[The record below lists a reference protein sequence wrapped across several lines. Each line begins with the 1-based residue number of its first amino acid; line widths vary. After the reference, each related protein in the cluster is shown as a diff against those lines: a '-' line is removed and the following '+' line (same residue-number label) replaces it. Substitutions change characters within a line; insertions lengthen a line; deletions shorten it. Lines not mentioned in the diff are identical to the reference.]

1 MRITHK
7 PTYTFL
13 LLLIA
18 LIIINTILARFVVLP
33 SPFGGPA
40 ITSHLYVAVAFMIL
54 FALWFGAYGAVAAY
68 VGCFIG
74 AGILSGIPPEVSVYW
89 SLADLWQV
97 LIPLVALRMLNVDL
111 SLDKRRDIIVFVIFG
126 IVINNAFGALW
137 GAVMLAIGNVIAWAE
152 VTPAF
157 IGWFAGNVILTAL
170 IVPLALRHGTPK
182 IQKTKVFVRN
192 YWD

>member
-74 AGILSGIPPEVSVYW
+74 AGLLSGIPPDVSVYW

-111 SLDKRRDIIVFVIFG
+111 SLDKRRDIICFVIFG
-126 IVINNAFGALW
+126 LLINNAFGAIW
-137 GAVMLAIGNVIAWAE
+137 GAVMLALGNVIQWTE
-152 VTPAF
+152 VMPAF
-157 IGWFAGNVILTAL
+157 IGWFAGNVILSVL
-170 IVPLALRHGTPK
+170 IVPLTLRHISPK
-182 IQKTKVFVRN
+182 IQKSKIFVKN

>member
-1 MRITHK
+1 MRITYK

-13 LLLIA
+13 VLLIA
-18 LIIINTILARFVVLP
+18 LIIINTLLARFAVIVL
-33 SPFGGPA
+33 PFGGVPGVS
-40 ITSHLYVAVAFMIL
+40 TLYFAVAFMIL
-54 FALWFGAYGAVAAY
+54 FTLWFGAYGAVAAY

-74 AGILSGIPPEVSVYW
+74 AGVLSGIPPEVSVYW

-111 SLDKRRDIIVFVIFG
+111 TLDKRRDIIVIVIFG

-137 GAVMLAIGNVIAWAE
+137 GTVMLAIGNVIAWAE

-170 IVPLALRHGTPK
+170 IVPVALRHITPK
-182 IQKTKVFVRN
+182 IQKSKIFVKN